1 MDIFVN
7 CILFGFGAIFGS
19 FAGAVAWRIRHK
31 KDFVKGRSEC
41 EHCHHQLAVRDLV
54 PIASWLLL
62 RGKCRYCQK
71 AIGASALLS
80 ELGLGLAFILSYCA
94 WPYGFETVLSGGL
107 FGVWLVV
114 LVLLAILFLYDARW
128 GELPDKVVFPLIAVA
143 TLFFVGKF
151 IVAGDISV
159 GTMMLEALYAVA
171 PIAGTYGLLYYISK
185 GEWVGFGDVKLGIAL
200 GLLLGWQG
208 ALVALVLANFIGFLF
223 VLPGLVAKKLDKG
236 SHVPF
241 GPFLILASVIS
252 MLYGS
257 YLVDAYLQLLLA

>member
-80 ELGLGLAFILSYCA
+80 ELGLGFAFMLSYCA

-107 FGVWLVV
+107 FGIWLVV

-128 GELPDKVVFPLIAVA
+128 GELPDKVVFPLIAVTA
-143 TLFFVGKF
+143 LFFVGKF
-151 IVAGDISV
+151 IVAGDMSV

-171 PIAGTYGLLYYISK
+171 PIAGTYGLLYFISK
-185 GEWVGFGDVKLGIAL
+185 GAWVGFGDVKLGIAL

-223 VLPGLVAKKLDKG
+223 VLPGLVSKKLDKG